1 MKTTNGK
8 RGRPTKAEQAEKK
21 AHEFKQQQHTKQA
34 DAVLSWAEANTSS
47 LALVCDVLR
56 LSESKGQ
63 GVAIGELHRMLC
75 ELLEV
80 MA

>member
-21 AHEFKQQQHTKQA
+21 AHEFKQQQHTLQA

-47 LALVCDVLR
+47 LMLVCDVLR
-56 LSESKGQ
+56 LTESKEQ
-63 GVAIGELHRMLC
+63 SVAVGELTRMLC